1 MAEEQVV
8 PLVSFTVEAGGERLD
23 KVTPAHVPD
32 LSRATAQRL
41 IKAGEVT
48 VNGRPSKPSYR
59 VQVGDEVVVRVPIE
73 MPTPVVPENI
83 PLDVIYEDDALLVVN
98 KPAGMVVHPA
108 YGHASGTL
116 VNAVLAHCPQIADV
130 GGPDRAGV
138 VHRLDKD
145 TSGLILIAKDS
156 VTRAALQRQFKRR
169 QVAKTYLALV
179 EGQVQPREGVVE
191 APVGRDKRQRKK
203 MAVVRSGREAR
214 TMYRAIEYF
223 ANYTLLEV
231 RPHTGRT
238 HQVRVHLSWLGY
250 PIVGDAVYGR
260 HRQRLLRGR
269 HFLHASRIR
278 FSHPAT
284 GEEVEFEAPLPPKLA
299 DVLNQL
305 RRGS

>member
-1 MAEEQVV
+1 MAEEQIV
-8 PLVSFTVEAGGERLD
+8 PLVSFTAEAGGERLD
-23 KVTPAHVPD
+23 KVIPAHVPD

-48 VNGRPSKPSYR
+48 VNGRPSRPSYR
-59 VQVGDEVVVRVPIE
+59 VQVGDEVVVRVPAE
-73 MPTPVVPENI
+73 MPAPVGPENI
-83 PLDVIYEDDALLVVN
+83 PLDIIYEDDALLVVN

-116 VNAVLAHCPQIADV
+116 VNAVLAHCPQVADV

-145 TSGLILIAKDS
+145 TSGLILIAKDG

-179 EGQVQPREGVVE
+179 EGQMQPREGVVE

-214 TMYRAIEYF
+214 TLYRAIEYF
-223 ANYTLLEV
+223 ADHTLLEV

-238 HQVRVHLSWLGY
+238 HQVRVHLAWLGY

-260 HRQRLLRGR
+260 HRQRLLRSR
-269 HFLHASRIR
+269 HFLHAARIR

-284 GEEVEFEAPLPPKLA
+284 SEEVEFEAKLPPELA
-299 DVLNQL
+299 AVLDQL